1 MNEWLTAN
9 TDHNSLYA
17 SHGFKNGLVSEC
29 TSVVVYNVVNTCN
42 IYTTNV
48 TLCNATSPMFC
59 LSSDLQ
65 NTSRDVRRGMG
76 GSIKKHCLERFQEI
90 HNKAMRVTFQYAS
103 LMQFTEHLVVRLHGW
118 ESWFVSGHPLYW

>member
-1 MNEWLTAN
+1 MNEN

-17 SHGFKNGLVSEC
+17 SHSFKNGLVSEC

-42 IYTTNV
+42 IYATNV
-48 TLCNATSPMFC
+48 ILCNATSPIFC

-76 GSIKKHCLERFQEI
+76 GGIETLCLEWFQEV
-90 HNKAMRVTFQYAS
+90 HDEAMRVTFQYAP
-103 LMQFTEHLVVRLHGW
+103 LMQFTEHLVVHAQG
-118 ESWFVSGHPLYW
+118 